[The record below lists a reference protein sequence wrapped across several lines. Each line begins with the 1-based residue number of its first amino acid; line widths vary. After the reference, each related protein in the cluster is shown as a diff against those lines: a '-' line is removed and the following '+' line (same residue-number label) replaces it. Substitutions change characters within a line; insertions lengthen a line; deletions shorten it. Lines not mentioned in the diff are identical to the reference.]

1 MGMNKE
7 EVIEV
12 MIQTV
17 NNYNVNLM
25 MQAKLSQEDITK
37 NIDMQYPALH
47 HMFSLIYNDLEE
59 KNAFK

>member
-1 MGMNKE
+1 MNKE